1 MLHAERLAAIKI
13 HAVTSRKR
21 QYASR
26 KAVPEKGGMRIRM
39 WEITARGYS
48 VSGMRRLSVKCLDTR
63 DIQGRPRWEKMT
75 VMGSERFVSCTSS
88 ESS

>member
-13 HAVTSRKR
+13 HAVTSR
-21 QYASR
+21 SDS
-26 KAVPEKGGMRIRM
+26 KAVLEKGGMRIRM
-39 WEITARGYS
+39 REITARGYS